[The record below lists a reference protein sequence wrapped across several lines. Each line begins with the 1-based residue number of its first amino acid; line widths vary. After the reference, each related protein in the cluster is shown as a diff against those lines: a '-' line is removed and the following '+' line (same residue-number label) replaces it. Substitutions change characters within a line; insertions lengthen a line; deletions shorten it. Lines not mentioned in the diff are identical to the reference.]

1 MSDAKNAGI
10 MKSSPGSANSRAK
23 NQCQSQMFL
32 AERNAPTAIGRVK
45 RKKRAAMAA
54 ATPQPQPNEC
64 SIPAQPAASC
74 SRPNHK
80 KMLAKPQPSVLSSFA
95 PLFISPV
102 RLQPFEATHHSGH
115 VG

>member
-32 AERNAPTAIGRVK
+32 AQRNAPTAIGRVK

-54 ATPQPQPNEC
+54 ATPQPQTKEC

-74 SRPNHK
+74 RKPNPK
-80 KMLAKPQPSVLSSFA
+80 KRIEKPQHREPTKIEKA
-95 PLFISPV
+95 K
-102 RLQPFEATHHSGH
+102 
-115 VG
+115 